1 MKSVLA
7 RTLEP
12 VLRRAVKEFPA
23 VVLTGP
29 RQSGK
34 TTLLRHLF
42 DKSHRYVSL
51 EPPDVRLQATRD
63 PRGFLRASGAPL
75 VLDEVQHVP
84 ELLSYVKEAID
95 EDRRARGRYLMTGSQ
110 NLLLSERVT
119 ESLAGRAAIL
129 NLLPLTR
136 REIAERPDAPFPWEK
151 GGGSARPASTHAE
164 LWTTLLRGAF
174 PELVTE
180 PERDSALWYS
190 SYVHTYLERD
200 VRGLRAV
207 ADLTQFRAFLQALA
221 ARSAQLLKLSE
232 LARDLGVAVN
242 TIKGWISV
250 LEATH
255 QVVILRPYHSNT
267 TKRLVKSPKLYLT
280 DIGLLCHLCGLKD
293 PEHAAAGPLGGAILE
308 TAVVAEVYKAHLH
321 RGLEPRLYFWRTAT
335 GTEVDLIVEW
345 ERKLLPIEVKL
356 SATPRPEWTA
366 GIEAF
371 RRDHAKRAA
380 AGYVV
385 HAGEMH
391 RKLGE
396 GTEALSFAAL

>member
-1 MKSVLA
+1 MPLP

-12 VLRRAVKEFPA
+12 VLRRAAKEFPA

-34 TTLLRHLF
+34 TTLLKHLF
-42 DKSHRYVSL
+42 GKSHRYVSL
-51 EPPDVRLQATRD
+51 EPPDVRLQAARD
-63 PRGFLRASGAPL
+63 PRGFLRASGTPL

-95 EDRRARGRYLMTGSQ
+95 EDRRARGRYLLTGSQ

-129 NLLPLTR
+129 HLLPLTK
-136 REIAERPDAPFPWEK
+136 REIAERPEAPFPWEM
-151 GGGSARPASTHAE
+151 GGGRARSAADHDLWPA
-164 LWTTLLRGAF
+164 LLRGGF
-174 PELVTE
+174 PEVVTE
-180 PERDSALWYS
+180 PERDLSLWLS

-200 VRGLRAV
+200 VRGLRAI
-207 ADLTQFRAFLQALA
+207 ADLTQFRSFLQALA

-242 TIKGWISV
+242 TVKGWISV

-267 TKRLVKSPKLYLT
+267 TKRLVKAPKLYFT
-280 DIGLLCHLCGLKD
+280 DTGLLCHLCGLKD
-293 PEHAAAGPLGGAILE
+293 PEHAAAGPLGGALLE
-308 TAVVAEVYKAHLH
+308 TAVVAEVFKAHLH

-356 SATPRPEWTA
+356 SGTPRPEWTT
-366 GIEAF
+366 GIDAF
-371 RRDHAKRAA
+371 RRDHPKRAGT
-380 AGYVV
+380 GYVV
-385 HAGEMH
+385 HAGDV
-391 RKLGE
+391 RRPLGE
-396 GTEALSFAAL
+396 ELEAIPFARL